1 MEPDDAADLLLELD
15 QDRRL
20 PILNLLPAVTQR
32 KIRTLLGYNPSTAGG
47 LMNPDFFSAPAGA
60 RVGETLARIRAS
72 ELEPEQLSIIWVLD
86 ESGGLAGAV
95 LLSELVSAAEAEQ
108 LSSLIETPLPT
119 VTAETDLP
127 DLALLMTD
135 YDLMGM
141 PVVDEHGKP
150 VGVVSVDD
158 VLELLVPEEWRRRAG
173 AARG

>member
-1 MEPDDAADLLLELD
+1 
-15 QDRRL
+15 
-20 PILNLLPAVTQR
+20 
-32 KIRTLLGYNPSTAGG
+32 
-47 LMNPDFFSAPAGA
+47 
-60 RVGETLARIRAS
+60 
-72 ELEPEQLSIIWVLD
+72 
-86 ESGGLAGAV
+86 
-95 LLSELVSAAEAEQ
+95 VSAAEDQQ